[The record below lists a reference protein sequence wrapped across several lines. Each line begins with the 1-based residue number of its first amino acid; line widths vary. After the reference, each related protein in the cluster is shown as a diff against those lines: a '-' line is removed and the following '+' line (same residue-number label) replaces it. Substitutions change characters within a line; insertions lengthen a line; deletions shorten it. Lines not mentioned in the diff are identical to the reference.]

1 MEVSMVFGDPN
12 RFAIL
17 IEYVSEWS
25 DDSNYKNGLFHF
37 CIDGKLFPNKARVA
51 TLSGDIFCL
60 SDGNA
65 LTTPVENKTFFEM
78 GKSDALSS
86 MLKTMLPERVE
97 PDKEIPDDFVTSYEY
112 QASTYNLEDDYC
124 YFFAVSMGSKIRIVG
139 AQLSTLKEDSNAE
152 HHWEDVLNPD
162 IVEIYLDKHE
172 VKKIIDSVIN
182 YYSTL

>member
-1 MEVSMVFGDPN
+1 
-12 RFAIL
+12 
-17 IEYVSEWS
+17 
-25 DDSNYKNGLFHF
+25 
-37 CIDGKLFPNKARVA
+37 
-51 TLSGDIFCL
+51 
-60 SDGNA
+60 
-65 LTTPVENKTFFEM
+65 
-78 GKSDALSS
+78 